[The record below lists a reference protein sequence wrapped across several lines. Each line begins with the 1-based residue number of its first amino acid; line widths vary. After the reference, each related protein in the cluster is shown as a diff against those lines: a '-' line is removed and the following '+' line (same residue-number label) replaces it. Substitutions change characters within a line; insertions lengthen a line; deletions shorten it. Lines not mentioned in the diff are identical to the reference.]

1 MSFFSKKENEEL
13 FALIE
18 SDDTEGSNGLGAS
31 PFNPHALTP
40 EEVSGFSVA
49 ANESKAESTN
59 ALEMLK
65 KRMLEARVPVN
76 EEQSSEP
83 EKSEDTETEKKTEN
97 TVSLNSFYTEKD
109 LKI

>member
-65 KRMLEARVPVN
+65 SVCLKRACRLMRSKAPSLKNRRIPK
-76 EEQSSEP
+76 P
-83 EKSEDTETEKKTEN
+83 KKRPKTR
-97 TVSLNSFYTEKD
+97 FR
-109 LKI
+109 

>member
-40 EEVSGFSVA
+40 EEVS
-49 ANESKAESTN
+49 
-59 ALEMLK
+59 
-65 KRMLEARVPVN
+65 
-76 EEQSSEP
+76 
-83 EKSEDTETEKKTEN
+83 
-97 TVSLNSFYTEKD
+97 
-109 LKI
+109 